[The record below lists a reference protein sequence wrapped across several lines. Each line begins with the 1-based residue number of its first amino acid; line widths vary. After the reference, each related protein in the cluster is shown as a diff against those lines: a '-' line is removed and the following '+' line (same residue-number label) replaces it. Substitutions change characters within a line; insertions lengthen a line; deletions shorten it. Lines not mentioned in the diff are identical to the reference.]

1 MEGCFFMKRYV
12 IEQKLK
18 TAAAFL
24 IILILLPYVVSVF
37 VNGVDVAA
45 EDGGGPFYV
54 RIRIS
59 EDGEKED
66 VKEVNWT
73 EYLAGILA
81 GEMSEDSGIEA
92 LKAQAVVIRT
102 QIYQELSDTEDKV
115 LTEDYLTRDEMEK
128 RWGADKFSSCYEKYI
143 RAVEETDDTVLMYG
157 DACAW
162 TPFHQSSCG
171 MTRSAAE
178 VLGSEEYPYIAVR
191 ECALDK
197 EAEEEIGAFH
207 FTYREVQ
214 EMCRDFLVAEEN
226 TETASQGYSFADFE
240 ILSYDSAGYVS
251 KLQIGNTEC
260 TGDQFRDAL
269 SLPSSCFSL
278 SEGENELI
286 ITTTGRG
293 HGLGMSLWTARKMA
307 EEGKSYGEI
316 LAFFYEG
323 TELRNDMPETELF

>member
-45 EDGGGPFYV
+45 EDG
-54 RIRIS
+54 
-59 EDGEKED
+59 EKED

-81 GEMSEDSGIEA
+81 GEMSEDSDIEA

-251 KLQIGNTEC
+251 KLRIGNTEC

>member
-81 GEMSEDSGIEA
+81 GEMSEDSDIEA

-128 RWGADKFSSCYEKYI
+128 RWGADKFRSCYEKYI

-251 KLQIGNTEC
+251 KLRIGNTEC

-307 EEGKSYGEI
+307 GEGKSYGEI
-316 LAFFYEG
+316 LTFFYEG

>member
-1 MEGCFFMKRYV
+1 MKRYV

-73 EYLAGILA
+73 EYLAGSLA
-81 GEMSEDSGIEA
+81 GEMSEDSDIEA

-128 RWGADKFSSCYEKYI
+128 RWGADKFRSCYEKYI

-162 TPFHQSSCG
+162 TPFHQSGCG

-251 KLQIGNTEC
+251 KLRIGNTEC

-307 EEGKSYGEI
+307 EEGK
-316 LAFFYEG
+316 
-323 TELRNDMPETELF
+323 